1 MTETTST
8 AVAESRPTSLVAIT
22 DDQLEFTPT
31 QVAAL
36 QQLGLDPNTSPA
48 DLAVF
53 FHHVRRTGLDPFSR
67 QVYML
72 SRWTKNGTKATIQTG
87 IDGFRLIARRA
98 ADRAGETLSYA
109 DTLWCAPDGQWRD
122 TWPFSEP
129 PAAAK
134 VTVYRNG
141 QPFPAVAHFTEYAGT
156 DRHGKLTQMWATKG
170 ALMLAKCAEALA
182 LRKAYPLDLSG
193 LYTADEMGQADNG
206 TDDPQARAEQ
216 VQQVQPGQAQPEQA
230 QPEQAQQSQ
239 AFDPTAEATANWNN
253 AAALTNLRK
262 WIAQQYPNRT
272 PDQDR
277 FLDSLDQRV
286 QYLQTNPTPTN
297 GAPQ

>member
-1 MTETTST
+1 MTD
-8 AVAESRPTSLVAIT
+8 AVARPNTALAIA
-22 DDQLEFTPT
+22 DDQTEFNHD
-31 QVAAL
+31 QVAVL
-36 QQLGLDPNTSPA
+36 QQLGLRGADRA

-53 FHHVRRTGLDPFSR
+53 FHQARRTGLDPFAR
-67 QVYML
+67 QIYMIE
-72 SRWTKNGTKATIQTG
+72 RQGKQTIQTG
-87 IDGFRLIARRA
+87 IDGFRLIARRTVEHT
-98 ADRAGETLSYA
+98 GESLGYE
-109 DTLWCAPDGQWRD
+109 DTLWCGPEGVWTDAWLKA
-122 TWPFSEP
+122 EP

-134 VTVYRNG
+134 VVVIRGG
-141 QPFPAVAHFTEYAGT
+141 QRFSAVALFREYVATKRDGSPT
-156 DRHGKLTQMWATKG
+156 SMWATKG

-182 LRKAYPLDLSG
+182 LRKAFPQDLSG
-193 LYTADEMGQADNG
+193 LYTSDEMAQAENEATVDA
-206 TDDPQARAEQ
+206 PQ
-216 VQQVQPGQAQPEQA
+216 QQAADVVPE
-230 QPEQAQQSQ
+230 PVERP

-272 PDQDR
+272 PEQDA